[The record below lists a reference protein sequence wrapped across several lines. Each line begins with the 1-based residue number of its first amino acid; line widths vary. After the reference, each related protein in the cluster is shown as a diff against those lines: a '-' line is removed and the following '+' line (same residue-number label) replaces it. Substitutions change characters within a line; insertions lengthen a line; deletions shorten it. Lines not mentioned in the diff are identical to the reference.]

1 MSDGLKYK
9 RVLLKISGEGLSG
22 GGIGLVPAEITA
34 ICQQIAAL
42 SKAGLQVA
50 LVCGAGNI
58 VRGAT
63 LSSEATIER
72 VTADQMGM
80 LATVINSLALTDV
93 LCGLGAEAVCLS
105 AVEMHAVCDRFTSRR
120 AKALLEAGKIVVLAG
135 GTGNPFFTTDTCAAL
150 RAVEIDADVVIKATK
165 VDGVYTADPVKDP
178 SAKLYGELTFDQVI
192 KDNLRVMDHSAI
204 TLCKENNI
212 DIIVC
217 NMNKTG
223 TVERVV
229 KGENAGT
236 RVKNK
241 I

>member
-1 MSDGLKYK
+1 MSGELKYK
-9 RVLLKISGEGLSG
+9 RILLKISGEGLSG
-22 GGIGLVPAEITA
+22 GGIGLDPSEINDV
-34 ICQQIAAL
+34 CRQISDL

-58 VRGAT
+58 IRGAT
-63 LSSEATIER
+63 LNSNGAIHR

-80 LATVINSLALTDV
+80 LATVINSLALTDT
-93 LCGLGAEAVCLS
+93 LTSMGTPAVCLS
-105 AVEMHAVCDRFTSRR
+105 AVEMHAVCDRFNSKR
-120 AKALLEAGKIVVLAG
+120 AIALLEEGKIVVLAG

-165 VDGVYTADPVKDP
+165 VDGVYSADPVKDP
-178 SAKLYGELTFDQVI
+178 SAKLYDELTFEQV
-192 KDNLRVMDHSAI
+192 LRDDLKVMDHSAI
-204 TLCKENNI
+204 TLCKENNV

-217 NMNKTG
+217 NLMKTG

-236 RVKNK
+236 RVTN
-241 I
+241 

>member
-1 MSDGLKYK
+1 MSDKLKYK

-22 GGIGLVPAEITA
+22 GGIGLEPKEINA
-34 ICQQIAAL
+34 VCEQIAAL

-63 LSSEATIER
+63 LNSKTTIER

-80 LATVINSLALTDV
+80 LATVINSLALQDV
-93 LCGLGAEAVCLS
+93 LTGMGAPAVTLS
-105 AVEMHAVCDRFTSRR
+105 AVEMFAVCDRFTSRR
-120 AKALLEAGKIVVLAG
+120 AKTLLNEGKIVVLAG

-165 VDGVYTADPVKDP
+165 VDGVYTADPMKDP
-178 SAKLYGELTFDQVI
+178 SARLYQELTFDQVI
-192 KDNLRVMDHSAI
+192 KDDLKVMDHSAI
-204 TLCKENNI
+204 TLCKENHI

-217 NMNKTG
+217 NLMKPG
-223 TVERVV
+223 MVENVV
-229 KGENAGT
+229 KGGNAGT
-236 RVKNK
+236 RVTNAG
-241 I
+241 

>member
-1 MSDGLKYK
+1 MSDTLKYK

-22 GGIGLVPAEITA
+22 GGIGLDGSEINSV
-34 ICQQIAAL
+34 CEQIASL

-63 LSSEATIER
+63 LNSETTIER

-80 LATVINSLALTDV
+80 LATCINSLALQDV
-93 LCGLGAEAVCLS
+93 LTGMGAPAVTLS
-105 AVEMHAVCDRFTSRR
+105 AVEMHAVCDRFSARR
-120 AKALLEAGKIVVLAG
+120 ANELLNAGKVVILAG

-150 RAVEIDADVVIKATK
+150 RASEIDADVIIKATK
-165 VDGVYTADPVKDP
+165 VDGVYNDDPMKNPDAVMYD
-178 SAKLYGELTFDQVI
+178 ELTFDQVL
-192 KDNLRVMDHSAI
+192 KDDLKVMDHSAI
-204 TLCKENNI
+204 MLCKENDI

-217 NMNKTG
+217 NLMKSG

-236 RVKNK
+236 RVKA
-241 I
+241 